1 MTPSQVLN
9 ALGQHLMTLTNCPP
23 VVWPN
28 KQPATLPAR
37 PYLVVQRAARRT
49 FDPTIDG
56 SSETSTG
63 RAVIVVVHDLNAYST
78 QADDLAALVKGH
90 FPKGALTSDLTIS
103 LSHVLDGYPTDTD
116 WRVPVAIDWI
126 A

>member
-9 ALGQHLMTLTNCPP
+9 ALGQHLVAMPGCPP
-23 VVWPN
+23 VIWPN
-28 KQPATLPAR
+28 KKPATLPER
-37 PYLVVQRAARRT
+37 PYLVVQVAGRRT
-49 FDPTIDG
+49 FDPTLNG

-78 QADDLAALVKGH
+78 QADDLAQGVKAH
-90 FPKGALTSDLTIS
+90 FPKGRLTGDLTVS
-103 LSHVLDGYPTDTD
+103 LSQVLGAYATDTD
-116 WRVPVAIDWI
+116 WRVPVEIDWI